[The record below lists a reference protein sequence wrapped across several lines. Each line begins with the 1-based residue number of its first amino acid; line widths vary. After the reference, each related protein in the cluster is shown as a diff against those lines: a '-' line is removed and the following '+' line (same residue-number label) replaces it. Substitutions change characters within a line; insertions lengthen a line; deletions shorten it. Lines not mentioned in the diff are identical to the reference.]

1 MMRRWSTTTFKS
13 LEHPEYRVL
22 WAGSTLAFLAFM
34 MSSVVQSVVAFDLT
48 GKNGAVGFV
57 ALGMGVATILVS
69 PFGGVIADRV
79 SKRRLLLIGQ
89 TTMGLNFIGVGLLIV
104 TDHITIPA
112 LVVSTFLMGA
122 VFAFIAP
129 ARQAWIGELLPRE
142 ALPNGIALQQVAMT
156 GTRIAGPFIAGGLI
170 AISVIGTG
178 GTYLFMGALFA
189 LVVLTLAQLPGTKN
203 RGDAKRPS
211 VMGDLML
218 GVRHVT
224 ERPRLVLL
232 TLAFMGMIAAG
243 YSYQVI
249 LPGFLSNDL
258 ARDQKDIGWMLGVGA
273 IAGLAVTVGVASL
286 AGSKHAWRL
295 MLGSG
300 VILGVALV
308 LLAASSNFALALGA
322 MLLVGGGSSGFQLLN
337 NALVMQESD
346 PAFYGRVMS
355 ITMLAWGLNGLAGF
369 PFGLLADA
377 VGERQTLFVM
387 GVLVLG
393 VSVATALVQGVLNRR
408 EPVREARV
416 TVTVVGGE

>member
-13 LEHPEYRVL
+13 LEDPGYRIL

-89 TTMGLNFIGVGLLIV
+89 STIGVNFISVGLLIV

-112 LVVSTFLMGA
+112 LVVSTFVMGA

-156 GTRIAGPFIAGGLI
+156 GTRIAGPFLAGALI

-203 RGDAKRPS
+203 RGGTSKPS
-211 VMGDLML
+211 VIGDLML

-232 TLAFMGMIAAG
+232 TLSFMGMIAAG

-249 LPGFLSNDL
+249 LPGFLKNDL
-258 ARDQKDIGWMLGVGA
+258 GRDQKDIGWMLGVSA
-273 IAGLAVTVGVASL
+273 IAGLVVTIGVASL
-286 AGSKHAWRL
+286 AGSKHAWKL

-300 VILGVALV
+300 AVLGVSLV
-308 LLAASSNFALALGA
+308 LLAASPSFTLALGA

-355 ITMLAWGLNGLAGF
+355 ITMLAWGMNGLAGF

-377 VGERQTLFVM
+377 VGERETLLIM
-387 GVLVLG
+387 GLLVLG
-393 VSVATALVQGVLNRR
+393 VSVATALMQGALNRQER
-408 EPVREARV
+408 ANEAHGAA
-416 TVTVVGGE
+416 TAVGGE